1 MSKNNLN
8 IAIFSPNQ
16 NPYSETFIQAHK
28 NNLKG
33 NIFYY
38 YGSGNAI
45 LLEGKTRL
53 MPSILHKAHKLYGK
67 LFRKENTYLW
77 KKRVLYSL
85 KTNKIDS
92 ILVEYGDHAHHLK
105 DVLKACKRPIIV
117 HFHGYDASV
126 GHVIEQCNYYKD
138 VFLFASKVIAVSK
151 TMYSKLLE
159 MGCPKEKLV
168 HNVYGPRPEFEA
180 IIPTFAKKQFLAVG
194 RFTDKKAPYYSILA
208 FKEVLKKHPDAH
220 LLMAGDGALFN
231 TCQNLI
237 KYYKLETNVNL
248 LGVITPE
255 AYRNLLK
262 ESLAFVQHSITAT
275 DGDMEGTPLAILEAS
290 AAGIPIISTWHA
302 GIPDVI
308 MDKKTGFL
316 VNEHDVA
323 TMTKKMVLL
332 LENKDLA
339 KQIGMAGKN
348 NINTS
353 FSLKRHIDMLDDL
366 MLNIAGNNK

>member
-1 MSKNNLN
+1 LN
-8 IAIFSPNQ
+8 IAIFSPSQ

-28 NNLKG
+28 NGLKG
-33 NIFYY
+33 TIFYY
-38 YGSGNAI
+38 YGIGERI
-45 LLEGKTRL
+45 HLEGQPRL
-53 MPSILHKAHKLYGK
+53 MPSIFHKAYKVYAK
-67 LFRKENTYLW
+67 LFKKGSTYLW

-85 KTNKIDS
+85 KTMNIDS

-105 DVLKACKRPIIV
+105 EILKASKIPVIV

-126 GHVIEQCNYYKD
+126 GHVIERCNYYKD
-138 VFLFASKVIAVSK
+138 VFLFTSKVITVSK

-159 MGCPKEKLV
+159 IGCPKEKLV
-168 HNVYGPRPEFEA
+168 YNVYGPHPEFEA
-180 IIPTFAKKQFLAVG
+180 IIPSFTKKQFLAIG

-208 FKEVLKKHPDAH
+208 FKEVLKKHPDAQ

-237 KYYKLETNVNL
+237 KYYKLEKNIKL

-255 AYRNLLK
+255 QYRNLLE

-290 AAGIPIISTWHA
+290 AAGLPVIATLHA

-308 MDKKTGFL
+308 KDGQTGFL
-316 VNEHDVA
+316 VSEHDIDA
-323 TMTKKMVLL
+323 MAEKMILL
-332 LENKDLA
+332 LENKD
-339 KQIGMAGKN
+339 MAIEMGKKGKER
-348 NINTS
+348 IKSQFTLEKH
-353 FSLKRHIDMLDDL
+353 LKTIDDL
-366 MLNIAGNNK
+366 MLNVVENKKMDFI